1 MTTSTHPAAASVLTR
16 RTDFEKAIIVTRKT
30 QLEELLLRFH
40 TPANARFY
48 LEHAGGSFDPIAATH
63 ERYQAALR
71 AVRRAVPGALKQHVI
86 DRGYLPQFLFS
97 DADLVITLG
106 PDGLVVNTAKYLH
119 GQPIVPVNPDPETID
134 GILLPISLR
143 QVAATVKATLQGK
156 ARMKR
161 LTMAQARLNDGQE
174 ILGVNDLFIGA
185 QTHVSARYEIAQG
198 STSERHSSSGV
209 IVSTGVGSTG
219 WLQSIYAGALG
230 VVKALGGQVAVPPGG
245 GRLPWDT
252 DHLVYAVR
260 EPFPSKT
267 TATSMIFGVI
277 TRDRPLR
284 LASHMASDGVI
295 FSDGIEADYLP
306 FNQGAL
312 AEIGLADRQTVL
324 VTGGD
329 RGHES

>member
-1 MTTSTHPAAASVLTR
+1 MTTSTKPTAAVLTR
-16 RTDFEKAIIVTRKT
+16 RAAFEKVIIVTRKT
-30 QLEELLLRFH
+30 ALEELLVRFH
-40 TPANARFY
+40 TRANARFY
-48 LEHAGGSFDPIAATH
+48 LKHAGSSFDPIEAEH

-71 AVRRAVPGALKQHVI
+71 VVRQAIPDALKQQVI
-86 DRGYLPQFLFS
+86 GRGYLPQFLFGE
-97 DADLVITLG
+97 ADLVVTLG

-119 GQPIVPVNPDPETID
+119 GQPIVPVNPDPKIID
-134 GILLPISLR
+134 GILLPISLKR
-143 QVAATVKATLQGK
+143 LAATLKATALGR

-174 ILGVNDLFIGA
+174 LLGVNDLFIGA

-198 STSERHSSSGV
+198 RTAERHSSSGV

-219 WLQSIYAGALG
+219 WLQSIYAGAAG
-230 VVKALGGQVAVPPGG
+230 VMKALGAHVVLPPDG

-267 TATSMIFGVI
+267 TAASMVFGII
-277 TRDRPLR
+277 TRESPLR

-306 FNQGAL
+306 FNRGTH

-324 VTGGD
+324 VTG
-329 RGHES
+329 